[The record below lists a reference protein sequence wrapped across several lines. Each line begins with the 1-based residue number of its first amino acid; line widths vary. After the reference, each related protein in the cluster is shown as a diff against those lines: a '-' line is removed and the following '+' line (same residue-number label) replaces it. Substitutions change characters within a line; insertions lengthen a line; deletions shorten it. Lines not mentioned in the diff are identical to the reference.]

1 MGKQSDSLGD
11 IMKSYENVSRNYL
24 TRRIPVIIRIN
35 ELSEISARVIY
46 KSKKTKS
53 ILNYNLCFI
62 RCINYSGFF
71 RLIKIILTTCK
82 IYLTYCKLE
91 YIILYNKKYLY
102 IKETFLCQNTLLA
115 F

>member
-11 IMKSYENVSRNYL
+11 RIKSYVSISPFW
-24 TRRIPVIIRIN
+24 TEHIISTIIRN
-35 ELSEISARVIY
+35 LSEISARVIY

-71 RLIKIILTTCK
+71 ALIKIVLTICK
-82 IYLTYCKLE
+82 IYLT
-91 YIILYNKKYLY
+91 
-102 IKETFLCQNTLLA
+102 
-115 F
+115 